1 MSSFNGFKEVAA
13 DKLDTLDFNPYKK
26 IGKEWFLV
34 TAGDES
40 GWNTMTA
47 SWGFAGVMWGKNCL
61 ITAIRPQRYTKEFID
76 GSDTFSITIL
86 PDGYRDTLN
95 YFGSVS
101 GRDEDKIAK
110 SGLTVEKCENT
121 PYFAEGK
128 LVLICRKMFAQE
140 IKAESFI
147 DKEAL
152 EKWYPNNDLHTLY
165 VAEIVKVLEK

>member
-1 MSSFNGFKEVAA
+1 MREIAAENINENIFKLIGKDWMLVAA
-13 DKLDTLDFNPYKK
+13 QKD
-26 IGKEWFLV
+26 GK
-34 TAGDES
+34 TNA
-40 GWNTMTA
+40 MTA

-86 PDGYRDTLN
+86 PDGYRDILN

-152 EKWYPNNDLHTLY
+152 EKWYTNNDLHTLY

>member
-1 MSSFNGFKEVAA
+1 MREIAAENINENIFKLIGKDWMLVAA
-13 DKLDTLDFNPYKK
+13 QKD
-26 IGKEWFLV
+26 GK
-34 TAGDES
+34 TNA
-40 GWNTMTA
+40 MTA
-47 SWGFAGVMWGKNCL
+47 SWGFAGVMWGKNSL

>member
-1 MSSFNGFKEVAA
+1 MREIAAENINENIFKLIGKDWMLVAA
-13 DKLDTLDFNPYKK
+13 QKD
-26 IGKEWFLV
+26 GK
-34 TAGDES
+34 TNA
-40 GWNTMTA
+40 MTA

-110 SGLTVEKCENT
+110 SGLKVEKCENT

-152 EKWYPNNDLHTLY
+152 EKWYTNNDLHTLY

>member
-1 MSSFNGFKEVAA
+1 MREIAAENINENIFKLIGKDWMLVAA
-13 DKLDTLDFNPYKK
+13 QKD
-26 IGKEWFLV
+26 GK
-34 TAGDES
+34 TNA
-40 GWNTMTA
+40 MTA

-110 SGLTVEKCENT
+110 SGLTVEKCENA

-152 EKWYPNNDLHTLY
+152 EKWYTNNDFHTLY

>member
-1 MSSFNGFKEVAA
+1 MREIAAENINENIFKLIGKDWMLVAA
-13 DKLDTLDFNPYKK
+13 QKD
-26 IGKEWFLV
+26 GK
-34 TAGDES
+34 TNA
-40 GWNTMTA
+40 MTA

-152 EKWYPNNDLHTLY
+152 EKWYPNNALHTLY

>member
-1 MSSFNGFKEVAA
+1 MREIAAENINENIFKLIGKDWMLVAA
-13 DKLDTLDFNPYKK
+13 QKD
-26 IGKEWFLV
+26 GK
-34 TAGDES
+34 TNA
-40 GWNTMTA
+40 MTA

-61 ITAIRPQRYTKEFID
+61 ITAIRPQRYTKEFVD

-128 LVLICRKMFAQE
+128 LVFICRKMFAQK
-140 IKAESFI
+140 INAESFI
-147 DKEAL
+147 DKEAF

>member
-1 MSSFNGFKEVAA
+1 MREIAAENINENIFKLIGKDWMLVAA
-13 DKLDTLDFNPYKK
+13 QKD
-26 IGKEWFLV
+26 GK
-34 TAGDES
+34 TNA
-40 GWNTMTA
+40 MTA

-110 SGLTVEKCENT
+110 SGLTVERCENT

>member
-1 MSSFNGFKEVAA
+1 MREITAENINENIFKLIGKDWMLVAA
-13 DKLDTLDFNPYKK
+13 QKD
-26 IGKEWFLV
+26 GK
-34 TAGDES
+34 TNA
-40 GWNTMTA
+40 MTA

-152 EKWYPNNDLHTLY
+152 EKWYTNNDFHTLY

>member
-1 MSSFNGFKEVAA
+1 MREIAAENINENIFKLIGKDWMLVAA
-13 DKLDTLDFNPYKK
+13 QKD
-26 IGKEWFLV
+26 GK
-34 TAGDES
+34 TNA
-40 GWNTMTA
+40 MTA

-152 EKWYPNNDLHTLY
+152 EKWYTNNDFNTLY

>member
-1 MSSFNGFKEVAA
+1 MREIAAENINENIFKLIGKDWMLVAA
-13 DKLDTLDFNPYKK
+13 QKD
-26 IGKEWFLV
+26 GK
-34 TAGDES
+34 TNA
-40 GWNTMTA
+40 MTA

-110 SGLTVEKCENT
+110 SCLTVEKCENT

>member
-1 MSSFNGFKEVAA
+1 MREIAAENINENIFKLIGKDWMLVAA
-13 DKLDTLDFNPYKK
+13 QKD
-26 IGKEWFLV
+26 GK
-34 TAGDES
+34 TNA
-40 GWNTMTA
+40 MTA

-76 GSDTFSITIL
+76 SSDTFSITIL

-152 EKWYPNNDLHTLY
+152 EKWYTNNDLHTLY

>member
-1 MSSFNGFKEVAA
+1 MREIAAENINENIFKLIGKDWMLVAA
-13 DKLDTLDFNPYKK
+13 QKD
-26 IGKEWFLV
+26 GK
-34 TAGDES
+34 TNA
-40 GWNTMTA
+40 MTA

-61 ITAIRPQRYTKEFID
+61 IAAIRPQRYTKEFID

-152 EKWYPNNDLHTLY
+152 EKWYTNNDLHTLY

>member
-1 MSSFNGFKEVAA
+1 MREIAAENINENIFKLIGKDWMLVAA
-13 DKLDTLDFNPYKK
+13 QKD
-26 IGKEWFLV
+26 GK
-34 TAGDES
+34 TNA
-40 GWNTMTA
+40 MTA

-110 SGLTVEKCENT
+110 SGLTVEKYENT

-152 EKWYPNNDLHTLY
+152 EKWYTNNDFHTLY

>member
-1 MSSFNGFKEVAA
+1 MREIAAENINENIFKLIGKDWMLVAA
-13 DKLDTLDFNPYKK
+13 QKD
-26 IGKEWFLV
+26 GK
-34 TAGDES
+34 TNA
-40 GWNTMTA
+40 MTA
-47 SWGFAGVMWGKNCL
+47 SWGFAGVIWGKNCL

>member
-1 MSSFNGFKEVAA
+1 MREITAENINENIFKLIGKDWMLVAA
-13 DKLDTLDFNPYKK
+13 QKD
-26 IGKEWFLV
+26 GK
-34 TAGDES
+34 TNA
-40 GWNTMTA
+40 MTA

>member
-1 MSSFNGFKEVAA
+1 MREIAAENINENIFKLIGKDWMLVAA
-13 DKLDTLDFNPYKK
+13 QKD
-26 IGKEWFLV
+26 GK
-34 TAGDES
+34 TNA
-40 GWNTMTA
+40 MTA

-152 EKWYPNNDLHTLY
+152 EKWYPNNDFHTLY

>member
-1 MSSFNGFKEVAA
+1 MREIAAENINENIFKLIGKDWMLVAA
-13 DKLDTLDFNPYKK
+13 QKD
-26 IGKEWFLV
+26 GK
-34 TAGDES
+34 TNA
-40 GWNTMTA
+40 MTA

-110 SGLTVEKCENT
+110 SGITVEKCENT

>member
-1 MSSFNGFKEVAA
+1 MREIAAENINENIFKLIGKDWMLVAA
-13 DKLDTLDFNPYKK
+13 QKD
-26 IGKEWFLV
+26 GK
-34 TAGDES
+34 TNA
-40 GWNTMTA
+40 MTA
-47 SWGFAGVMWGKNCL
+47 SWGFVGVMWGKNCL

>member
-1 MSSFNGFKEVAA
+1 MREITAENINENIFKLIGKDWMLVAA
-13 DKLDTLDFNPYKK
+13 QKD
-26 IGKEWFLV
+26 GK
-34 TAGDES
+34 TNA
-40 GWNTMTA
+40 MTA

-152 EKWYPNNDLHTLY
+152 EKWYPNNDFHTLY

>member
-1 MSSFNGFKEVAA
+1 MRERAAENINENIFKLIGKDWMLVAA
-13 DKLDTLDFNPYKK
+13 QKD
-26 IGKEWFLV
+26 GK
-34 TAGDES
+34 TNA
-40 GWNTMTA
+40 MTA

-152 EKWYPNNDLHTLY
+152 EKWYTNNDLHTLY

>member
-1 MSSFNGFKEVAA
+1 MREIAAENINENIFKLIGKDWMLVAA
-13 DKLDTLDFNPYKK
+13 QKD
-26 IGKEWFLV
+26 GK
-34 TAGDES
+34 TNA
-40 GWNTMTA
+40 MTA

-101 GRDEDKIAK
+101 GRVEDKIAK

-152 EKWYPNNDLHTLY
+152 EKWYTNNDLHTLY

>member
-1 MSSFNGFKEVAA
+1 MREISAESINENIFKLIGKDWMLVAA
-13 DKLDTLDFNPYKK
+13 EKD
-26 IGKEWFLV
+26 GK
-34 TAGDES
+34 TNA
-40 GWNTMTA
+40 MTA

-61 ITAIRPQRYTKEFID
+61 ITAIRPQRYTKEFVD

-86 PDGYRDTLN
+86 PDGYRNALD
-95 YFGSVS
+95 YFGTVS

-128 LVLICRKMFAQE
+128 LAIICRKMFAQE

-165 VAEIVKVLEK
+165 VGEIVKVLEK

>member
-1 MSSFNGFKEVAA
+1 MREITAENINENIFKLIGKDWMLVAA
-13 DKLDTLDFNPYKK
+13 QKD
-26 IGKEWFLV
+26 GK
-34 TAGDES
+34 TNA
-40 GWNTMTA
+40 MTA

-152 EKWYPNNDLHTLY
+152 EKWYTNNDLHTLY

>member
-1 MSSFNGFKEVAA
+1 MREIAAENINENIFKLIGKDWMLVAA
-13 DKLDTLDFNPYKK
+13 QKD
-26 IGKEWFLV
+26 GK
-34 TAGDES
+34 TNA
-40 GWNTMTA
+40 MTA

>member
-1 MSSFNGFKEVAA
+1 MREIAAENINENIFKLIGKDWMLVAA
-13 DKLDTLDFNPYKK
+13 QKD
-26 IGKEWFLV
+26 GK
-34 TAGDES
+34 TNA
-40 GWNTMTA
+40 MTA

-61 ITAIRPQRYTKEFID
+61 ITAIRPQRYTKEFVD

-128 LVLICRKMFAQE
+128 LVFICRKMFAQK
-140 IKAESFI
+140 INAE
-147 DKEAL
+147 
-152 EKWYPNNDLHTLY
+152 N
-165 VAEIVKVLEK
+165 